1 MGRSSF
7 QRLVAPH
14 APDQPPVWRLGSAGP
29 CGILPTLMTFRHLSV
44 CAAVCALL
52 LTGCSVELYHGLTE
66 KDANEIYVL
75 LQENGI
81 SPTKLREEGGNEITY
96 MINVPRQD
104 AATAARLLSQ
114 NSLPRPLT
122 PGLSAFRDSKGMI
135 PTQTEERAMFL
146 EAMGGEVE
154 RALNKIDGVLEARA
168 IVMVPEQNDL
178 TQPENKPK
186 NTASVLVKYRPIGGG
201 VEGDL
206 EGRPPLTEEQI
217 KRFVS
222 TSLPEMT
229 PDNVTVILSQALPP
243 QSLRAGDSQLKDVL
257 GFRMTAASAT
267 TFKITAAVGMLLFL
281 SVLGFAILQL
291 TRAGQA
297 SSRPARG
304 RGRPE

>member
-1 MGRSSF
+1 
-7 QRLVAPH
+7 
-14 APDQPPVWRLGSAGP
+14 
-29 CGILPTLMTFRHLSV
+29 MTFRHLSV

-81 SPTKLREEGGNEITY
+81 SPTKLKEEGGNEITY
-96 MINVPRQD
+96 MITVPRQD
-104 AATAARLLSQ
+104 ASTAARLLSQ
-114 NSLPRPLT
+114 NSLPRPHT
-122 PGLSAFRDSKGMI
+122 PGLSAFRDGKGMI

-154 RALNKIDGVLEARA
+154 RALNKIDGVLEAKA

-178 TQPENKPK
+178 TQPENKPF
-186 NTASVLVKYRPIGGG
+186 NTASVLVKYRPVGGT
-201 VEGDL
+201 EAEPD
-206 EGRPPLTEEQI
+206 GRAPLTEEQI

-222 TSLPEMT
+222 TSLPEMK
-229 PDNVTVILSQALPP
+229 PEHVTVILSQALPP
-243 QSLRAGDSQLKDVL
+243 QALRAEDSQLKDVL

-291 TRAGQA
+291 TRGGQV
-297 SSRPARG
+297 SPRPARG
-304 RGRPE
+304 RSRPE